1 MLLDSPRRTDRAQSW
16 LVPLAVAA
24 AATAASVVMP
34 LASPLLVSLAVGAVV
49 ANSPLQRR
57 LDTPGT
63 ASAAKFMLRLGIVL
77 LGLRLALGDIAEVG
91 VVGIATV
98 LVTVTLTFRLTQY
111 VGRRMGLEH
120 DLVDLVAA
128 GFSICGAAA
137 VAAVQDSIGAKQ
149 RNVALALALVTLFG
163 TVMMLVVPALG
174 LALGMGAE
182 DRSLW
187 VGASI
192 HEVAQVVAATALVG
206 GGSLA
211 IAMSVKL
218 GRVLMLVPVHHA
230 VIRSNHATQTRR
242 VGVPWFLWGFMAAV
256 AVRSTGL
263 LPDLALDAGQWGA
276 TLLLGAGMY
285 GLGLGLAVR
294 DLWPVPPKALLLAT
308 MATSVVTLVPL
319 ALITAF

>member
-1 MLLDSPRRTDRAQSW
+1 
-16 LVPLAVAA
+16 VAA